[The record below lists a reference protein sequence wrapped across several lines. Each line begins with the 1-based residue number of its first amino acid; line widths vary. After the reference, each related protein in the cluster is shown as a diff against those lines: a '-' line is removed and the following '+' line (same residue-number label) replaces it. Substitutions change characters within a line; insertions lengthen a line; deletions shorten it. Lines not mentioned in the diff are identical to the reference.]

1 MQSRELEFKTENVPS
16 KEPSNVKDT
25 HNSTGLHPAKIL
37 NEVER
42 SLNGAMADKDFAPK
56 PITPNAKRLPTRVIL
71 VRHGRSTFN
80 EQGRY
85 QGSSDEAV
93 LNDKGRLD
101 AGRVGVALNGI
112 HIDAVYASP
121 LRRVQE
127 TVDGILSTLGTTV
140 GQFPIHFLA
149 ELREIDLPAWRG
161 LSFKDVQERLADD
174 YRCWKQ
180 RPHEFQMQV
189 SASGNLGGA
198 DGAAAA
204 IAPQTTTFPV
214 VDLYQRAEQFW
225 REVLP
230 RHIGQTL
237 LLVSHGGTNHALIS
251 TALGISPTHHHSLQ
265 QSNCG
270 VSFLTF
276 GERERSLAQLDAL
289 NLTTPLGET
298 LPKLKEGKQGLRLLL
313 APSDSMQDSQCQQL
327 AEFFKGIAI
336 NFSLSEALEPTQRAI
351 EQILHYH
358 PSTLH
363 LQILRQDFSH
373 TWRRMLETTPWLSTQ
388 LITGLVVADS
398 IHIQCLLGQAMG
410 LYEEH
415 YWRLQIRPG
424 TLSVLHY
431 PSVADRPVLQA
442 LNIAPNMQS

>member
-1 MQSRELEFKTENVPS
+1 M
-16 KEPSNVKDT
+16 
-25 HNSTGLHPAKIL
+25 
-37 NEVER
+37 
-42 SLNGAMADKDFAPK
+42 
-56 PITPNAKRLPTRVIL
+56 PTRVIL

-101 AGRVGVALNGI
+101 AGRVGAALRGI

-121 LRRVQE
+121 LKRVQE
-127 TVDGILSTLGTTV
+127 TVDGILNTLGAAV

-149 ELREIDLPAWRG
+149 ELREIDLPAWQG
-161 LSFKDVQERLADD
+161 LSFKYVQEELIDD
-174 YRCWKQ
+174 YQCWKQ
-180 RPHEFQMQV
+180 RPHEFQMRA
-189 SASGNLGGA
+189 SAPEHSMGGDEEA
-198 DGAAAA
+198 
-204 IAPQTTTFPV
+204 TTFPV
-214 VDLYQRAEQFW
+214 LDLYQRAEQFW

-230 RHIGQTL
+230 RHVGQTL

-276 GERERSLAQLDAL
+276 GERERPHAKLDAL

-313 APSDSMQDSQCQQL
+313 IPSDSIQNRQCQQL
-327 AEFFKGIAI
+327 AAVFKEIAI
-336 NFSLSEALEPTQRAI
+336 NFSLSETLEPTQRAV

-358 PSTLH
+358 PNTLQ
-363 LQILRQDFSH
+363 LEILRQDFSK
-373 TWRRMLETTPWLSTQ
+373 TWRRTLETTPWLSKQ

-398 IHIQCLLGQAMG
+398 IHIQCLLGQAIG
-410 LYEEH
+410 LDEVQ

-424 TLSVLHY
+424 TFSVLHY
-431 PSVADRPVLQA
+431 PSVEARPVLQA
-442 LNIAPNMQS
+442 LNIAPNMES